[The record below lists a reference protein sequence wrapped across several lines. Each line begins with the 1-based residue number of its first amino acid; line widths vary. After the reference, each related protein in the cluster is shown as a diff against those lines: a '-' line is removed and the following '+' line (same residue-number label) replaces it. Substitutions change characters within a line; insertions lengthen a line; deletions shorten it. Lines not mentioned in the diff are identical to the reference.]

1 MSEPLLIHIHVPKCA
16 GTTVENHLHAELG
29 ENGFWAPGKRTRKFP
44 LGWFGRKY
52 NATPRAAVKDIRAIS
67 GHFVGRSVEDMFLDR
82 RIVRSIILREPE
94 ALLLSYYNYRMMR
107 YMMRGQNAY
116 GFSLFLRATRQN
128 FITHFLLERWLELP
142 WIQLI
147 HMRDEQKAALL
158 DEIMASVDHVSHIGE
173 TDQLVGT
180 ISEELGI
187 SPLAQRRNT
196 AEANQHMTG
205 WKILRAGEISE
216 ADRIELK
223 ARTNLDRY
231 LWRRWVLKDGAPFR
245 PEPARRFVQTEI
257 VRPRYQCERRLARMF
272 G

>member
-67 GHFVGRSVEDMFLDR
+67 GHFVGRSVEDMFPDR

-107 YMMRGQNAY
+107 YMTRGQNAY

-142 WIQLI
+142 C
-147 HMRDEQKAALL
+147 
-158 DEIMASVDHVSHIGE
+158 
-173 TDQLVGT
+173 
-180 ISEELGI
+180 
-187 SPLAQRRNT
+187 
-196 AEANQHMTG
+196 
-205 WKILRAGEISE
+205 
-216 ADRIELK
+216 
-223 ARTNLDRY
+223 
-231 LWRRWVLKDGAPFR
+231 
-245 PEPARRFVQTEI
+245 
-257 VRPRYQCERRLARMF
+257 CERARPCQPF
-272 G
+272 VNPFPPFVETATDPLHYGPVGRQPIVSL